1 MSNLFSIFSHVVRRP
16 SEVHDIKS
24 KNPSFFLSGPR
35 RSCVMTGWI
44 SPSWFVSP
52 LVGQSREKIPE
63 KSFTHNVRVNSYNLS
78 RTEGNTS
85 RHHRENGA
93 LLERDN
99 WCNVQQLQGYSTQDI
114 SVKLS
119 RTSNDEE

>member
-1 MSNLFSIFSHVVRRP
+1 MFSIFSHVVRQP
-16 SEVHDIKS
+16 SEVHGIKT

-44 SPSWFVSP
+44 SPSRFVSP
-52 LVGQSREKIPE
+52 PVGQSVEKTLE
-63 KSFTHNVRVNSYNLS
+63 KSFNHNVRVNSYDLS
-78 RTEGNTS
+78 RTEGKTS
-85 RHHRENGA
+85 RYHQENRA
-93 LLERDN
+93 LFERDN

-119 RTSNDEE
+119 RTSHDEE